1 MSRDAA
7 LFLFLAAAS
16 VAVFAFLSIAVWV
29 SQRKTRD
36 RFALLKALAEQPG
49 DSAQRVLEMLRE
61 QEERQ
66 AMRMEQAEVR
76 GYLVGGWASVASG
89 IGLMALLAKSG
100 FWTVGL
106 LPLLVGIA
114 LVLTGSR
121 VKPTKFG
128 GDRPNR
134 PEEK

>member
-1 MSRDAA
+1 MTKDAA
-7 LFLFLAAAS
+7 LFLFLAATA

-29 SQRKTRD
+29 SQRKTHD

-49 DSAQRVLEMLRE
+49 DSAQQVLHMLRE

-66 AMRMEQAEVR
+66 ALRMEQAELR
-76 GYLVGGWASVASG
+76 GYLVGGWCSVAAG
-89 IGLMALLAKSG
+89 IGMMFLLAKSG
-100 FWTVGL
+100 FWSMGL

-114 LVLTGSR
+114 LVLSGSR
-121 VKPTKFG
+121 MKPTKLG